1 MATPPHTRPSKDKD
15 AAAVLKRMADC
26 PAFFERLV
34 LYPFFRTSRIHLSRR
49 SVCREPH
56 RANAK
61 TCLLERWQ
69 AKPSYELGAFNS
81 CGSTGPIFIVYRSE
95 LSTRPLAGS
104 FRGTIR
110 EKFVQMQK
118 NVLSLS
124 QIGAMFPFRSSGIT
138 RSLTTKRK
146 KSRKEKT

>member
-95 LSTRPLAGS
+95 LSTRPLAARFGAR
-104 FRGTIR
+104 F
-110 EKFVQMQK
+110 EK
-118 NVLSLS
+118 SLCRCKKP
-124 QIGAMFPFRSSGIT
+124 IEPFANRCHVPF
-138 RSLTTKRK
+138 
-146 KSRKEKT
+146 